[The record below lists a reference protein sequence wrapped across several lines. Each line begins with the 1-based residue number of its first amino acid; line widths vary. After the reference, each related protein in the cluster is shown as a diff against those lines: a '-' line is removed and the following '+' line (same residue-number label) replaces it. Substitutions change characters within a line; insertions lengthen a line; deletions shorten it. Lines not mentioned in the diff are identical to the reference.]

1 MTKSILAA
9 MVLALTASVAFAQET
24 RTITDHAG
32 FEVTYPAE
40 PLRIVSLHD
49 WTATVMAYELG
60 ANLVG
65 SSGRLDNNGEYFI
78 RSGRELYDLGFSDEG
93 IELASVHGELD
104 MERIASLQPDLIIGN
119 VGDTLEYRE
128 QLALI
133 APTIM
138 FDPMN
143 GQDPIEQYEQFADWL
158 GEDAKFAE
166 LKAAYDARIEQ
177 AKATMVADGVAPSY
191 VAMMPNPE
199 DGDLRIFRVYGA
211 QSAVLDDLGF
221 THAALVD
228 TIPTTEQ
235 DANFSAE
242 VISQLDTDYIFTT
255 HISDRGE
262 NLETMMAQLDAI
274 APGYRNLLPAVKN
287 NNFVSMSRF
296 HVYPTTFAAMNYVLD
311 DLAKIGIE

>member
-1 MTKSILAA
+1 MKRTLLAA
-9 MVLALTASVAFAQET
+9 MALTMMVSTVFAQET

-49 WTATVMAYELG
+49 WSATVMAYELG
-60 ANLVG
+60 ANLIG
-65 SSGRLDNNGEYFI
+65 SSGRLDNSGEYFI
-78 RSGRELYDLGFSDEG
+78 RSGRELYDLGFGEG
-93 IELASVHGELD
+93 VELASVHGELD

-138 FDPMN
+138 FDPAN
-143 GQDPIEQYEQFADWL
+143 GQDPIEQYAEFAGWL
-158 GEDAKFAE
+158 GKDAKFDE
-166 LKAAYDARIEQ
+166 LHAAYEARAEA
-177 AKATMVADGVAPSY
+177 AKATLLKNGTAPSY
-191 VAMMPNPE
+191 VALMPNPE

-211 QSAVLDDLGF
+211 QTAVLDDLGF

-228 TIPTTEQ
+228 TIPATEQ
-235 DANFSAE
+235 DGNFSAE
-242 VISQLDTDYIFTT
+242 VIGQLDTAYIFTT

-262 NLETMMAQLDAI
+262 DQEAMMAQLDTI

-287 NNFVSMSRF
+287 NRFISMSRF
-296 HVYPTTFAAMNYVLD
+296 HVFPTTFAAMNYVLD
-311 DLAKIGIE
+311 QLEKTGID